1 MEVDSLVD
9 VRHSARTAICR
20 ACRFAS
26 SSSLAN
32 DAIPA
37 ATESGPPFLGGV
49 ASLLHDASFSSTHLS
64 VSLVSFALLVPVRRS
79 ELAKPFDLPGV
90 IFARPCDV
98 LGLLCH
104 RIFENGSH
112 SLETWMDG

>member
-32 DAIPA
+32 DIVRTAPG
-37 ATESGPPFLGGV
+37 SGIAVLGGV
-49 ASLLHDASFSSTHLS
+49 PSLLRDASLSPPHLP
-64 VSLVSFALLVPVRRS
+64 VHLVSFVLLVPVRRS
-79 ELAKPFDLPGV
+79 ELAKPFALPGF
-90 IFARPCDV
+90 IFARSCGF
-98 LGLLCH
+98 LGLLRH
-104 RIFENGSH
+104 WIFENRSH
-112 SLETWMDG
+112 SLESWMDD